1 MAISLGV
8 EAVQRDSVTPRQQ
21 QLLARMGSAVDRA
34 SRLTNDLLDFTQAR
48 VGGGI
53 RVHPA
58 PLDVHACTNGALA
71 ELRLAMP
78 GRELMHIEEGPAR
91 QFADADRIAQ
101 FIGNLVGNAHA
112 YGDPTLPI
120 TVSSI
125 GKPDGFEIRVHNHG
139 PPIPGHLLKK
149 VFEPMTR
156 GEQASEGIG
165 LGLFIVS
172 QIVKAHGGYMEVQST
187 RGEGTIFRGHF
198 AAGRISG

>member
-1 MAISLGV
+1 
-8 EAVQRDSVTPRQQ
+8 
-21 QLLARMGSAVDRA
+21 
-34 SRLTNDLLDFTQAR
+34 
-48 VGGGI
+48 
-53 RVHPA
+53 
-58 PLDVHACTNGALA
+58 
-71 ELRLAMP
+71 
-78 GRELMHIEEGPAR
+78 
-91 QFADADRIAQ
+91 
-101 FIGNLVGNAHA
+101 
-112 YGDPTLPI
+112 
-120 TVSSI
+120 
-125 GKPDGFEIRVHNHG
+125 VHNHG